1 LKIKYLYKGG
11 FNMNKGMV
19 GSLSLVLVFLFAAY
33 LSTSSIAQDAATE
46 KTGDMKSIEGNVYC
60 VELDEKG
67 QIIMKEEWTECKGS
81 LVEAGADGRS
91 YVIQGTVEDE
101 KIIMKQTDKK
111 KTVNGIVSG
120 HNRGWILSAAS
131 AEHPKPAVT
140 SAEDITVKGTIVC
153 LLPNYKAGNFKQV
166 VAAGPCTELEQHL
179 HVIQTS
185 DGQVYA
191 IHGSEEAIHRI
202 ESMPNRSDV
211 ELQGK
216 IQGDQGAWVIFVQ

>member
-1 LKIKYLYKGG
+1 
-11 FNMNKGMV
+11 MNKGMV

-46 KTGDMKSIEGNVYC
+46 KTGEMKSMEGNVYC
-60 VELDEKG
+60 VELDDKG

-81 LVEAGADGRS
+81 LVAAGADGKS
-91 YVIQGTVEDE
+91 YVVTGTIEDT
-101 KIIMKQTDKK
+101 KMIMKQPDEK
-111 KTVNGIVSG
+111 KTVSGIISG
-120 HNRGWILSAAS
+120 HNRGWILAAAS
-131 AEHPKPAVT
+131 AEHPEQAVT
-140 SAEDITVKGTIVC
+140 STEDITVKGTIVC
-153 LLPNYKAGNFKQV
+153 LLPNYQAGNFKQV
-166 VAAGPCTELEQHL
+166 VAAGPCTELEQHV

-202 ESMPNRSDV
+202 ESMPNRNEV

-216 IQGDQGAWVIFVQ
+216 IQGDQGAWVLFVQ

>member
-1 LKIKYLYKGG
+1 
-11 FNMNKGMV
+11 MNKRMV
-19 GSLSLVLVFLFAAY
+19 GSLLLTLVFSFAAY
-33 LSTSSIAQDAATE
+33 LSTSSVAQESATE
-46 KTGDMKSIEGNVYC
+46 KTGEMKSIEGNVYC
-60 VELDEKG
+60 VELDDKG

-91 YVIQGTVEDE
+91 YVIQGTVEAE
-101 KIIMKQTDKK
+101 KMIMKQTDEK

-120 HNRGWILSAAS
+120 HNRGWILAATS
-131 AEHPKPAVT
+131 AEHPEPAVT

-153 LLPNYKAGNFKQV
+153 LLPNYQAGNFKQV
-166 VAAGPCTELEQHL
+166 VAAGPCSELDQHL

-202 ESMPNRSDV
+202 ESMSNRRDV
-211 ELQGK
+211 ELKGK
-216 IQGDQGAWVIFVQ
+216 IQGDQGAWVLFVQ